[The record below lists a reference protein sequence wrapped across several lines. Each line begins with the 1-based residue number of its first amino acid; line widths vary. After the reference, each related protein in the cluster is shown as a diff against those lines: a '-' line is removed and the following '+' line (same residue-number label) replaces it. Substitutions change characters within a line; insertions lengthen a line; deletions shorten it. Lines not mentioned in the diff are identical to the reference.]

1 MTENNSSNTNATTT
15 IASLNELTSAPRSLL
30 KDAWFRLIR
39 NKGAVVAM
47 VIITIFVLGALFA
60 NKIVPHNPLQ
70 MNSGKDFLPPFGL
83 KGVLQVKLDRKNLFL
98 VQTL

>member
-1 MTENNSSNTNATTT
+1 MAENNTSNTNATTT

-47 VIITIFVLGALFA
+47 VVIIIFILGALFA
-60 NKIVPHNPLQ
+60 NKLVPHNPLQ
-70 MNSGKDFLPPFGL
+70 MNSGKDFLPPAWVD
-83 KGVLQVKLDRKNLFL
+83 KRSNW
-98 VQTL
+98 

>member
-1 MTENNSSNTNATTT
+1 MTENRSSNTNADTT
-15 IASLNELTSAPRSLL
+15 IASLNELTTPRRSLM

-47 VIITIFVLGALFA
+47 FIIVIFFLGALFA

-70 MNSGKDFLPPFGL
+70 MNSGKDFLPPVWVD
-83 KGVLQVKLDRKNLFL
+83 KRSHR
-98 VQTL
+98 